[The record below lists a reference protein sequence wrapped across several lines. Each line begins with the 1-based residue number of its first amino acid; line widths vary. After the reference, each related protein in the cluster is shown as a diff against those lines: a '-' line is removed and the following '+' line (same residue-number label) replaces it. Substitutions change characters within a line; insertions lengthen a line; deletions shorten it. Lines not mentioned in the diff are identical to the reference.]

1 MKNISK
7 NIVKHKT
14 LILIIGLL
22 LIIPAIIGMVKTNIN
37 YNVLVYLP
45 EDIETMKGQDIL
57 TNDFNMGA
65 FSVSVLENMSSKEVL
80 DYEDKVR
87 EIEGVEKVFSIKDV
101 IGTTIPIEMLPT
113 ELRDKV
119 YKDNTYLLA
128 ITFKNGTSN
137 EQTLNA
143 VEQIRNISPKAKIGG
158 MSAMV
163 LDTMNLSDSEVMVY
177 IIIAVALCILVL
189 MVCLD
194 SYLVPFIL
202 LVNIGIAILYNMGT
216 NIFLGDISYITKA
229 ISAVLQLGVTT
240 DFSIFL
246 YHRYEFKKKKL
257 NKEEAMADAIED
269 TFVSVAGSSL
279 TTIAGF
285 LALCTMTLLLGKDI
299 GIVMAKGVLL
309 GVICVLTLFPALLLI
324 FDKYI
329 EKTQH
334 KVLLPEFKHIKEFTL
349 KHYKAI
355 LIVFLI
361 LLVPAYIGNKN
372 VKTYYNLSDSLP
384 KDLAFNI
391 ANEEVKNK
399 FGIGSPSVVM
409 VDKNLN
415 NADLNSMVDEIN
427 NLEGI
432 ESVISYSKLSD
443 LNIPESMIN
452 EDIVKIFKSDKYQMV
467 LINSKYDIATNELND
482 QIAKVN
488 DIVKKYDSDSILAG
502 EGPLMKDLIKISDTD
517 FHNVNYTSIAV
528 ILVIMVF
535 VLKSLSLPIILIIA
549 IEFAIFMNMAT
560 FYFGGVTLPFIASIV
575 IGTIQLGATIDY
587 AILMTTKYL
596 DKRKTNDK
604 FTSMKHAL
612 DSSVSSIITSGLCFF
627 AATFGVGVYSKIDM
641 IGSICNLISRGAI
654 ISMIVVIFILPSL
667 LLTLDGLI
675 VKTTKGFK
683 KGNKNMKNNKKVLAS
698 LMLGLVC
705 IPFSVNAAT
714 KDETVY
720 SVIDN
725 NGDTTTTVSEILKNI
740 DGDVLDESD
749 LENIINTNGK
759 EEYFKNSNNKITW
772 KSNGNNIYY
781 QGTTTKKLPIDLE
794 VKYYLNDQE
803 INVKDLKN
811 KEGHIKLRI
820 NYKNNDRHGDLYTP
834 FVVTMGTIIKGDVN
848 NVTINTG
855 KILNNGKSYV
865 AVGLALPALDKSLGL
880 SDLSK
885 YNYIEIEY
893 DTKSFEN
900 SDIYNVYSANLISM
914 DDFRVFDK
922 LDEVYTQIATLGDA
936 SAQLVDGSK
945 KLSTGMNSYND
956 NFKKYKKG
964 IIELNKGT
972 KKLNNSY
979 KQINSGINTLYNSLG
994 ELNNVASNLATLK
1007 NGLSEAK
1014 AGVDKM
1020 NAGVKDLQGGVA
1032 GLNTYLA
1039 KVNAANDDAI
1049 EILEDNQAILYSTLG
1064 GATYTQLMRDLQ
1076 GNQMMLGTVVVDP
1089 ATGAKN
1095 PGMSTILTRL
1105 NNGLTE
1111 INYGLTTLSS
1121 SLNDANNKIDVK
1133 TLNEKLTALQK
1144 GVSTLNDGSKLF
1156 SNGLNT
1162 LSNSTDTIEGATT
1175 QLSDATNTINEGMN
1189 TLSTSLEKFD
1199 NEGIQKIVSLVNG
1212 DVKAMESKLNRLA
1225 NLSKE
1230 YDSFTKKNSKMKGET
1245 KFIVKIEA

>member
-7 NIVKHKT
+7 KIVKHKN

-22 LIIPAIIGMVKTNIN
+22 LLIPAMIGMVKTKIN
-37 YNVLVYLP
+37 YNILVYLP

-65 FSVSVLENMSSKEVL
+65 FSVSVIENMSSKEIL
-80 DYEDKVR
+80 DYEDKVKS
-87 EIEGVEKVFSIKDV
+87 IDGVEKVFSIKDL

-113 ELRDKV
+113 DVREKV

-128 ITFKNGTSN
+128 ITFKEGTSN

-143 VEQIRNISPKAKIGG
+143 VEQIRNISSNAKIGG

-163 LDTMNLSDSEVMVY
+163 LDTMNLSDSEVIVY
-177 IIIAVALCILVL
+177 IVIAVALCILVL
-189 MVCLD
+189 MLCLD
-194 SYLVPFIL
+194 SYLVPIIL
-202 LVNIGIAILYNMGT
+202 LINIGIAILYNMGT
-216 NIFLGDISYITKA
+216 NIFLGNISYITKA

-257 NKEEAMADAIED
+257 NKEEAMADAIDD

-299 GIVMAKGVLL
+299 GIVMAKGVLF

-334 KVLLPEFKHIKEFTL
+334 KILMPEFKHVKEFTL
-349 KHYKAI
+349 KHYKLI
-355 LIVFLI
+355 LIIFIVLLI
-361 LLVPAYIGNKN
+361 PAYIGNKN
-372 VKTYYNLSDSLP
+372 VKTYYNLSESLP
-384 KDLAFNI
+384 KTLAFNV

-409 VDKNLN
+409 VDKNLD
-415 NADLNSMVDEIN
+415 NASVNEMVKKIEDLD
-427 NLEGI
+427 GI
-432 ESVISYSKLSD
+432 GSVLSYSKLSD

-452 EDIVKIFKSDKYQMV
+452 DDIKKMFKSDKYQMI
-467 LINSKYDIATNELND
+467 LINSDYEIATNELND
-482 QIAKVN
+482 QLAKIN
-488 DIVKKYDSDSILAG
+488 DIVKSYDSNSILAG

-517 FHNVNYTSIAV
+517 FHNVNYTSIIV
-528 ILVIMVF
+528 ILIIMVF
-535 VLKSLSLPIILIIA
+535 VLKSVSLPIILIIA
-549 IEFAIFMNMAT
+549 IEFAIFMNMAS
-560 FYFGGVTLPFIASIV
+560 FYYSGVTLPFIASIV

-596 DKRKTNDK
+596 EKRKTSDK

-654 ISMIVVIFILPSL
+654 ISMLVVIFILPSL
-667 LLTLDGLI
+667 LLVLDGLI
-675 VKTTKGFK
+675 IRTTKGFK
-683 KGNKNMKNNKKVLAS
+683 KGNENMKNKKVLAS
-698 LMLGLVC
+698 LMLGLAVL
-705 IPFSVNAAT
+705 PMSVSAAS

-725 NGDTTTTVSEILKNI
+725 EGNTTTTVSEILENI

-759 EEYFKNSNNKITW
+759 EEYFKNSDNKITW

-781 QGTTTKKLPIDLE
+781 QGTTTKKLPIELE
-794 VKYYLNDQE
+794 VKYYLNDKE
-803 INVKDLKN
+803 INVRDLKN
-811 KEGHIKLRI
+811 KEGHVTLRI
-820 NYKNNDRHGDLYTP
+820 NYKNNEKHGDMYTP
-834 FVVTMGTIIKGDVN
+834 FVVTMGTIIKGNASNIKIN
-848 NVTINTG
+848 NG

-865 AVGLALPALDKSLGL
+865 AVGLALPALDKSLGI
-880 SDLSK
+880 SELSK

-893 DTKSFEN
+893 DTKGFEQ
-900 SDIYNVYSANLISM
+900 SDIYNVYSANLLSS
-914 DDFRVFDK
+914 DDFKVFDK
-922 LDEVYTQIATLGDA
+922 LDEVYEKIATLGDA
-936 SAQLVDGSK
+936 STQLVDGSK

-994 ELNNVASNLATLK
+994 ELSNVASNLATLK

-1014 AGVDKM
+1014 MGVDKV
-1020 NAGVKDLQGGVA
+1020 NAGVKNAQAGVN
-1032 GLNTYLA
+1032 GLNAY
-1039 KVNAANDDAI
+1039 VNKLNNLNKDAI
-1049 EILEDNQAILYSTLG
+1049 KLLEENEASVNTALG
-1064 GATYTQLMRDLQ
+1064 KDKYTQLMKDLQ
-1076 GNQMMLGTVVVDP
+1076 TSQMILGNAVIDP
-1089 ATGAKN
+1089 ATGEKN
-1095 PGMSTILTRL
+1095 PGMTAILAEL
-1105 NNGLTE
+1105 NKGLTE
-1111 INYGLTTLSS
+1111 ANAGLTSLSS
-1121 SLNDANNKIDVK
+1121 ALDDANNKIDVK
-1133 TLNEKLTALQK
+1133 TLNEKLTALQS
-1144 GVSTLNDGSKLF
+1144 GVSALNNGSKLF
-1156 SNGLNT
+1156 SNGLST
-1162 LSNSTDTIEGATT
+1162 LSDSTDTIK
-1175 QLSDATNTINEGMN
+1175 DATNKLDDASNTINDGMN
-1189 TLSTSLEKFD
+1189 TLSTSIEKFD
-1199 NEGIQKIVSLVNG
+1199 NEGIKKIVSIVDG
-1212 DVKAMESKLNRLA
+1212 DVKSLESKLNRLVE
-1225 NLSKE
+1225 LSKD
-1230 YDSFTKKNSKMKGET
+1230 YDTFTKKNRNMKGET